1 MGRFKRDDAGTGM
14 LFSWTS
20 AEPRIFWMRDTWI
33 PLTLGFF
40 DEDGLLFSIQNMQ
53 PESDDYHFSIQPAL
67 NALELSLGQFEI
79 HDLREGVRMS
89 ARICSPLGAE
99 SGLPNPKGQGHMKVA
114 RVYLRVS
121 TASQDLARQDRVVTD
136 AKAAGFYVAGIY
148 REKASGA
155 RTDRPE
161 LLRMD
166 LQPGEVV
173 IAERV
178 DRLSRLPLPEAERLV
193 ATIRA
198 KGAKLAVPGV
208 VDLTELASESK
219 GVAKVVLESV
229 QDMLLKLAL
238 QMARDDYEE
247 RRERQSQ
254 GIELA
259 KQAGKYNGRKADAI
273 THERIITLRRSGHSI
288 AETARLAGCSPSQVK
303 RIWAQWR
310 AASLSQ
316 SSHL

>member
-1 MGRFKRDDAGTGM
+1 
-14 LFSWTS
+14 
-20 AEPRIFWMRDTWI
+20 
-33 PLTLGFF
+33 
-40 DEDGLLFSIQNMQ
+40 
-53 PESDDYHFSIQPAL
+53 
-67 NALELSLGQFEI
+67 
-79 HDLREGVRMS
+79 
-89 ARICSPLGAE
+89 
-99 SGLPNPKGQGHMKVA
+99 MKVA

-121 TASQDLARQDRVVTD
+121 TASQDLARQDRVITD

-161 LLRMD
+161 LLRMIED
-166 LQPGEVV
+166 LQAGEVV

-193 ATIRA
+193 ATIRS
-198 KGAKLAVPGV
+198 KGAKLAIPGV
-208 VDLTELASESK
+208 VDLTELANDAK

-273 THERIITLRRSGHSI
+273 THERIITLRRNGHSI
-288 AETARLAGCSPSQVK
+288 AETARLAGCSTSQVK

-310 AASLSQ
+310 SDQ
-316 SSHL
+316 HREI